1 MFLVGRKYLLFRD
14 ENSWEPIGN
23 LSCSKLL
30 KEFEYYES
38 LKVSNINRECDVID
52 VVVKRQNSITHYSK
66 SNLHRKSVTFK

>member
-14 ENSWEPIGN
+14 ETSWEPIGN
-23 LSCSKLL
+23 LSCSTIL
-30 KEFEYYES
+30 KEFECYES
-38 LKVSNINRECDVID
+38 IKCSKINRECAVID